1 MYFINSSVAELP
13 YLLISWG
20 SREGWLLTPARPCS
34 PLPGPAHPCHSPRLS
49 CLDVYPSCRAK
60 LNDLRDVNQPGR
72 LSALHEFTA
81 WFEEAKLKYSNS
93 NGDSFNY
100 FNKYVLG
107 SYMPGSEDTATNSAD
122 QVLAFTDL
130 VFQCVGHTKSDTGQ
144 CWGGGRLKG
153 WWACYF

>member
-1 MYFINSSVAELP
+1 M
-13 YLLISWG
+13 
-20 SREGWLLTPARPCS
+20 
-34 PLPGPAHPCHSPRLS
+34 
-49 CLDVYPSCRAK
+49 
-60 LNDLRDVNQPGR
+60 NQPGR

-107 SYMPGSEDTATNSAD
+107 SENTATNSAD

-144 CWGGGRLKG
+144 CWG
-153 WWACYF
+153 AAD